1 MQKQGNESFVVP
13 DERSPLDKAGQ
24 ERWPPGWGPGR
35 RVECERDVFELLQV
49 PYREPHERD
58 AP

>member
-1 MQKQGNESFVVP
+1 VDGKSRIVP
-13 DERSPLDKAGQ
+13 DEAAPLGKGGKEQ
-24 ERWPPGWGPGR
+24 WPPGWHPGR
-35 RVECERDVFELLQV
+35 KVSTQRDVFELLGV